1 MHGRSIIQ
9 KTKSIIDVNPFLFCG
24 NMESENK
31 IKVVIMGAAGRDF
44 HNFNVFFRDRKNA
57 DNYEVVA
64 FTATQIPNIED
75 RMYPKELAGE
85 RYPDGIS
92 ILPEEDLP
100 KIIKENHV
108 DEVILAYSDLPYNTV
123 MDKASM
129 VLASGADFKL
139 MGPESTMIKSNKPV
153 ISICAV
159 RTGSGKSQTTRK
171 IGLELKKR
179 GHRVVIIRH
188 PMPYGDLKEQICQR
202 FESYGDLDKHKC
214 TIEER
219 EEYEPHIDNG
229 LIVYAGV
236 DYGEILKN
244 AEKEADVIVW
254 DGGNND
260 LSFYKSDLVVVVAD
274 PLRAGDERSYYPGST
289 NLRMADVVII
299 NKMDSANRD
308 SIETVRKS
316 IMEMNPKATIIDA
329 ASPLYIEDPSKV
341 RGKRVLAIEDGP
353 TLTHGTMEFGA
364 AYVAAK
370 KFGAAEIVNPIDCVS
385 GSIKKAYEKY
395 PQLKSGKILPA
406 LGYGK
411 EQLKE
416 LEDTIKKVDCDIV
429 LSGTPIDLTRVIS
442 IDKPIVRVR
451 YELGEIGKPD
461 IKDVIDQFEEKLK

>member
-1 MHGRSIIQ
+1 M
-9 KTKSIIDVNPFLFCG
+9 T
-24 NMESENK
+24 NMKEDAGK
-31 IKVVIMGAAGRDF
+31 MRVVMMGAAGRDF
-44 HNFNVFFRDRKNA
+44 HNFNVFFRDGKNA
-57 DNYEVVA
+57 GNYEVVA
-64 FTATQIPNIED
+64 FTATQIPNIDD

-85 RYPDGIS
+85 RYPNGIP
-92 ILPEEDLP
+92 ILPEEDLT
-100 KIIKENHV
+100 KIIKEKKI
-108 DEVILAYSDLPYNTV
+108 DEVILAYSDLPYSTV
-123 MDKASM
+123 MDKASI

-139 MGPESTMIKSNKPV
+139 MGPENTMIESSKPI
-153 ISICAV
+153 ISVCAV

-179 GHRVVIIRH
+179 GYKVAVIRH
-188 PMPYGDLKEQICQR
+188 PMPYGVLKEQICQR
-202 FESYGDLDKHKC
+202 FANYDDLDKHKC

-236 DYGEILKN
+236 DYGVILRN
-244 AEKEADVIVW
+244 AEKEADIILW

-260 LSFYKSDLVVVVAD
+260 FSFYKSDLTIVVAD
-274 PLRAGDERSYYPGST
+274 PLRAGNERSYYPGST
-289 NLRMADVVII
+289 NIRIADVVII
-299 NKMDSANRD
+299 NKMDSANRKD
-308 SIETVRKS
+308 IEIVRKN
-316 IMEMNPKATIIDA
+316 IMEMNPDATIIDA
-329 ASPLYIEDPSKV
+329 ASPLYIDEGLDI

-370 KFGAAEIVNPIDCVS
+370 KFGAAEIVDTVDCVS
-385 GSIKKAYEKY
+385 GSIKAAYEKY

-406 LGYGK
+406 LGYGE

-416 LEDTIKKVDCDIV
+416 LEDAIKKVDCDIV

-461 IKDVIDQFEEKLK
+461 IADVIDEFESKLK